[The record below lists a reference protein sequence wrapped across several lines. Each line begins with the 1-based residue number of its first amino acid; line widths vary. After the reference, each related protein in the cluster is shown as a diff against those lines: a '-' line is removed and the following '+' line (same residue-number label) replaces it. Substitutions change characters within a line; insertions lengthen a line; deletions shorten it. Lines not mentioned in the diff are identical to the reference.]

1 MMGVSF
7 LAPLFLMG
15 ALAVVIPVLIHLSQ
29 KTRKEAVRFPSLMF
43 LTRVPYKEVR
53 KQRIRHWLVFV
64 LRTLVILLL
73 TAAFARPLLENSALG
88 SVGMGDARETVIML
102 DQSFS
107 MSYGPRW
114 DRALDAARRV
124 VDGLRPEDRVTLILF
139 SDRAEM
145 VEPPGRD
152 VVALRS
158 VIGQVRPTYRS
169 TRYGPP
175 LQLAEQV
182 LRESELPRREAV
194 IITDFQKAGWD
205 EEVSAKLPQGTQLTR
220 VDVADPDPV
229 NIAVAEA
236 SLSRNYVSN
245 REEVVVLVRIT
256 NQGVEPIVGLQVTL
270 DVDGQRSA
278 ERIVDL
284 AANDAIAVR
293 FPPMPLPQRDVRYV
307 IRAGEDAMP
316 VDNEY
321 NLVVSPG
328 MPISVLILQH
338 PSASPEE
345 SLYLERA
352 LAIGR
357 EPRYQ
362 VLTKRINELVPSDLD
377 RAAAVILNDAPYPPR
392 EAGSRLRRYVETG
405 GGLLGVFGPRSG
417 AGTWPAVMN
426 DMLPG
431 SIGGPVDRLA
441 ERGGTF
447 SVTDYDHPVFELFST
462 PRSGDFSQTR
472 VFRYR
477 TLSQQTSAAVLARY
491 DDGGI
496 ALAEAGFGQGKVLV
510 WTSDMAN
517 SWNDFP
523 VQPVF
528 LPFVHQVVQYM
539 AGYEPVQPSRTVG
552 QLLDLAHDLVTEGH
566 DRTTTDAGAGALDLV
581 VTAPSGERWVERA
594 GSGDPLLELE
604 QQGYYEFRG
613 LGGGDELLAR
623 IAVNVD
629 AAESDLTTVDA
640 EEFASAITESGG
652 GNAAANLLATVSP
665 EERERRQGVWWY
677 LLMSVLLVLVAESAL
692 ANRAGRTKRKTT
704 E

>member
-1 MMGVSF
+1 MGLSF

-15 ALAVVIPVLIHLSQ
+15 ALAVAIPVLIHLSQ
-29 KTRKEAVRFPSLMF
+29 KTKKEAVQFPSLMF

-53 KQRIRHWLVFV
+53 KQRIRHWLVFL
-64 LRTLVILLL
+64 LRSVAILLL
-73 TAAFARPLLENSALG
+73 TVAFARPLLENSALG
-88 SVGMGDARETVIML
+88 NVGIADARETVIML

-107 MSYGPRW
+107 MSYGARL
-114 DRALDAARRV
+114 DRALDAARGV
-124 VDGLRPEDRVTLILF
+124 VAGLRPDDRATLILF

-152 VVALRS
+152 LVALRS
-158 VIGQVRPTYRS
+158 VIDRVRPTHRS
-169 TRYGPP
+169 TRYGPA

-194 IITDFQKAGWD
+194 IITDFQRVGWD
-205 EEVSAKLPQGTQLTR
+205 EEVSSKLPHGTQLTR
-220 VDVADPDPV
+220 VDVSDPDPG
-229 NIAVAEA
+229 NIAVANV
-236 SLSRNYVSN
+236 SLSRSHVSN
-245 REEVVVLVRIT
+245 REQVTVLARIT
-256 NQGVEPIVGLQVTL
+256 NQGPESIAGLQVTL

-278 ERIVDL
+278 ERVVDV
-284 AANDAIAVR
+284 AANDAVAVR
-293 FPPMPLPQRDVRYV
+293 FSPMPLPQRDVRYV

-316 VDNEY
+316 VDNAY
-321 NLVVSPG
+321 HLMVSPG
-328 MPISVLILQH
+328 TPISVLILQH
-338 PSASPEE
+338 PSARPEE

-352 LAIGR
+352 LQIGR

-362 VLTKRINELVPSDLD
+362 VLIKRVNELVPADLD
-377 RAAAVILNDAPYPPR
+377 QVAAVILNDAPYPQR
-392 EAGSRLRRYVETG
+392 EAGRRLRQYVDGG
-405 GGLLGVFGPRSG
+405 GGLLVVFGQRSG
-417 AGTWPAVMN
+417 AGTWPPAMN

-431 SIGGPVDRLA
+431 SVGEPVDRLA

-447 SVTDYDHPVFELFST
+447 SITDYDHPIFELFST

-477 TLSQQTSAAVLARY
+477 RISQPTSGTVLARY
-491 DDGGI
+491 DDAGI
-496 ALAEAGFGQGKVLV
+496 ALAEVGLGQGKVLA

-528 LPFVHQVVQYM
+528 LPFVHQVVQYL
-539 AGYEPVQPSRTVG
+539 AAYEPVRPSRTVG
-552 QLLDLAHDLVTEGH
+552 ELLDLANDLVTNG
-566 DRTTTDAGAGALDLV
+566 DATTAPDVNSGEFDLV
-581 VTAPSGERWVERA
+581 VTAPSGERWVVRGESPDRF
-594 GSGDPLLELE
+594 LELE
-604 QQGYYEFRG
+604 EQGYYEFRG

-623 IAVNVD
+623 IAVNVP

-652 GNAAANLLATVSP
+652 GSAAASLVATVSL
-665 EERERRQGVWWY
+665 EERERRQGFWWY
-677 LLMSVLLVLVAESAL
+677 LLITVLLVLVAESAL
-692 ANRAGRTKRKTT
+692 ANRAGRTKRKPT